1 MLKDS
6 HGRRI
11 TDLRV
16 GVTDR
21 CNFRCIYCRAA
32 EPENYEPPEHLLTWP
47 ELLRLCTI
55 LGRLGLR
62 KIRVTGGE
70 PLVRPGVE
78 EFVARLAAL
87 GLYEDVAV
95 TTNGYT
101 LAAKA
106 ATLKAAGLNRVNVS
120 LDSLRAE
127 RFDAITRTR
136 GALARVLAGIDAAQ
150 AAGLAPVKVNAVI
163 VRGFNDDEIADFAR
177 FARDR
182 ALVMRFI
189 EFMPLDADH
198 IWDRTRVVTA
208 GEMRRALESAGLPL
222 AELPRQYDSE
232 TALRYRF
239 ADGAPGEIGLV
250 APVSEPFC
258 GKCSRI
264 RLTADGKIRTCL
276 FSRVDHDLRGLLRA
290 GAPDGEIAGEVE
302 RIVAMKEDG
311 HHINDPDFAPPSRTM
326 VFIGG

>member
-1 MLKDS
+1 MLQDRL
-6 HGRRI
+6 RRQI
-11 TDLRV
+11 TDLRIS
-16 GVTDR
+16 VTDR
-21 CNFRCIYCRAA
+21 CNFRCIYCRSA
-32 EPENYEPPEHLLTWP
+32 EPETYQPPEHLLTWG
-47 ELLRLCTI
+47 ELLRLCDI

-78 EFVARLAAL
+78 EFLARLSAL
-87 GLYEDVAV
+87 DHYDDVAV

-101 LAAKA
+101 LAQKA
-106 ATLKAAGLNRVNVS
+106 ATLRAAGLQRVNVS
-120 LDSLRAE
+120 LDSLRPE
-127 RFDAITRTR
+127 RFDAITRTH
-136 GALARVLAGIDAAQ
+136 GALARVLAGIEAAQ

-163 VRGFNDDEIADFAR
+163 VRGFNDDEIPAFAR

-182 ALVMRFI
+182 GLIMRFI

-198 IWDRTRVVTA
+198 IWDRTRVVPA
-208 GEMRRALESAGLPL
+208 AQIRRLLEAAGLPL
-222 AELPRQYDSE
+222 VELPRNYASE

-239 ADGAPGEIGLV
+239 AEGAGEVGLV

-258 GKCSRI
+258 GKCSRV

-276 FSRVDHDLRGLLRA
+276 FSQTDHDLRGMLRA
-290 GAPDGEIAGEVE
+290 GASDAELAAEIEA
-302 RIVAMKEDG
+302 IVARKEEG
-311 HHINDPDFAPPSRTM
+311 HRINDPDFRPPNRSM

>member
-1 MLKDS
+1 MLKDKL
-6 HGRRI
+6 GREI

-16 GVTDR
+16 SVTDR
-21 CNFRCIYCRAA
+21 CNFRCIYCRSA
-32 EPENYEPPEHLLTWP
+32 EPENYQPPEHLLTWP
-47 ELLRLCTI
+47 ELLRLCGI

-87 GLYEDVAV
+87 DLYEDIAM
-95 TTNGYT
+95 TTNGFT
-101 LAAKA
+101 LAERV
-106 ATLKAAGLNRVNVS
+106 ATLYAAGLQRLNVS
-120 LDSLRAE
+120 LDSLRPE

-136 GALARVLAGIDAAQ
+136 GALRRVLAGIDAAQ
-150 AAGLAPVKVNAVI
+150 ASPLAPVKVNVVV
-163 VRGFNDDEIADFAR
+163 VRGFNDDEIVEFAR
-177 FARDR
+177 TARQKGWI
-182 ALVMRFI
+182 LRFI

-198 IWDRTRVVTA
+198 IWDRTRVVRA
-208 GEMRRALESAGLPL
+208 AEIRRTLEGAGLPL
-222 AELPRQYDSE
+222 VPLPRNYSSE

-239 ADGAPGEIGLV
+239 ADGTGEVGLV

-276 FSRVDHDLRGLLRA
+276 FSQADHDLRGLLRG
-290 GAPDGEIAGEVE
+290 GASDADVAAEVE
-302 RIVAMKEDG
+302 AIIQWKEEG
-311 HHINDPDFAPPSRTM
+311 HHINEPDYHPPNRTM

>member
-1 MLKDS
+1 MLKDKL
-6 HGRRI
+6 GRQI

-16 GVTDR
+16 SVTDR
-21 CNFRCIYCRAA
+21 CNFRCIYCRSA
-32 EPENYEPPEHLLTWP
+32 EPENYQPPEHLLTWP
-47 ELLRLCTI
+47 ELLRLCAI

-78 EFVARLAAL
+78 EFIARLAAL
-87 GLYEDVAV
+87 GLYDDIAM

-101 LAAKA
+101 LDTRA
-106 ATLKAAGLNRVNVS
+106 ATLHAAGLQRLNVS
-120 LDSLRAE
+120 LDSLRPE

-136 GALARVLAGIDAAQ
+136 GALQRVLDGIDAAQ
-150 AAGLAPVKVNAVI
+150 ASPLAPVKVNVVV
-163 VRGFNDDEIADFAR
+163 VRGFNDDEIVDFVRTAR
-177 FARDR
+177 EKGWI
-182 ALVMRFI
+182 LRFI

-198 IWDRTRVVTA
+198 IWDRTRVVPA
-208 GEMRRALESAGLPL
+208 AEIRRTLEGAGLPL
-222 AELPRQYDSE
+222 VPLPRNYSSE

-239 ADGAPGEIGLV
+239 ADGQGEIGLV

-276 FSRVDHDLRGLLRA
+276 FSQADHDLRGLLRGRA
-290 GAPDGEIAGEVE
+290 TDADVAAEVE
-302 RIVAMKEDG
+302 AIIQWKEEG
-311 HHINDPDFAPPSRTM
+311 HHINEPDYHPPNRTM

>member
-1 MLKDS
+1 MLKDKL
-6 HGRRI
+6 GREI

-16 GVTDR
+16 SVTDR
-21 CNFRCIYCRAA
+21 CNFRCIYCRSA
-32 EPENYEPPEHLLTWP
+32 EPENYQPPEHLLTWP
-47 ELLRLCTI
+47 ELLRLCGI

-78 EFVARLAAL
+78 EFVARVSAL
-87 GLYEDVAV
+87 GLYEDIAM

-101 LAAKA
+101 LAERA
-106 ATLKAAGLNRVNVS
+106 ATLHAAGLHRLNVS
-120 LDSLRAE
+120 LDSLRPE

-136 GALARVLAGIDAAQ
+136 GALRRVLAGIDAAQ
-150 AAGLAPVKVNAVI
+150 ASPLAPVKVNVVV
-163 VRGFNDDEIADFAR
+163 VRGFNDDEIVAFAR
-177 FARDR
+177 LAREKGWI
-182 ALVMRFI
+182 LRFI

-198 IWDRTRVVTA
+198 IWDRTRVVPA
-208 GEMRRALESAGLPL
+208 AEIRRTLEGAGLPL
-222 AELPRQYDSE
+222 VPLPRNYASE
-232 TALRYRF
+232 TALRYGF
-239 ADGAPGEIGLV
+239 ADGQGEIGLV

-276 FSRVDHDLRGLLRA
+276 FSQADHDLRGLLRG
-290 GAPDGEIAGEVE
+290 GASDADVAAEVE
-302 RIVAMKEDG
+302 AIIQWKEEG
-311 HHINDPDFAPPSRTM
+311 HHINEPDYRPPNRTM

>member
-6 HGRRI
+6 QGRTI
-11 TDLRV
+11 TDLRAS
-16 GVTDR
+16 VTDR
-21 CNFRCIYCRAA
+21 CNFRCIYCRSA
-32 EPENYEPPEHLLTWP
+32 EPENYQPPAHLLTWP
-47 ELLRLCTI
+47 ELLRLCGI

-70 PLVRPGVE
+70 PLVRPGAE
-78 EFVARLAAL
+78 EFIERLAGL
-87 GLYEDVAV
+87 GFYEDIAI
-95 TTNGYT
+95 TTNGFT
-101 LAAKA
+101 LAERA
-106 ATLKAAGLNRVNVS
+106 ARLRAAGLNRVNVS

-127 RFDAITRTR
+127 RFDRITRTR
-136 GALARVLAGIDAAQ
+136 GALERVLAGIEAAA

-163 VRGFNDDEIADFAR
+163 VRGFNDDEIPEFAR
-177 FARDR
+177 YARER
-182 ALVMRFI
+182 GLIMRFI

-198 IWDRTRVVTA
+198 IWDRTRVVPA
-208 GEMRRALESAGLPL
+208 AEIRRLLLTAGLPL
-222 AELPRQYDSE
+222 EELPRNYDSE

-239 ADGAPGEIGLV
+239 ADGGPGEIGLV

-276 FSRVDHDLRGLLRA
+276 FSQRDHDLRGRLRD
-290 GAPDGEIAGEVE
+290 GARDADIATEVQ
-302 RIVAMKEDG
+302 RILWMKEDG
-311 HHINDPDFAPPSRTM
+311 HRINDPDFVPANRTM

>member
-1 MLKDS
+1 MLKDKL
-6 HGRRI
+6 GREI

-16 GVTDR
+16 SVTDR
-21 CNFRCIYCRAA
+21 CNFRCIYCRSA
-32 EPENYEPPEHLLTWP
+32 EPENYQPPEHLLTWA
-47 ELLRLCTI
+47 ELLRLCGI

-78 EFVARLAAL
+78 EFIARLAAL
-87 GLYEDVAV
+87 GLYDDIAM

-101 LAAKA
+101 LDARA
-106 ATLKAAGLNRVNVS
+106 ATLHAAGLQRLNVS
-120 LDSLRAE
+120 LDSLRPE
-127 RFDAITRTR
+127 RFDAITRTH
-136 GALARVLAGIDAAQ
+136 GALKRVLAGIDAAQ
-150 AAGLAPVKVNAVI
+150 ASPLAPVKVNVVV
-163 VRGFNDDEIADFAR
+163 VRGFNDDEIVAFAR
-177 FARDR
+177 TAR
-182 ALVMRFI
+182 AKGWILRFI

-198 IWDRTRVVTA
+198 IWDRTRVVPA
-208 GEMRRALESAGLPL
+208 AEIRRTLEGAGLPL
-222 AELPRQYDSE
+222 VPLPRNYSSE

-239 ADGAPGEIGLV
+239 ADGQGEIGLV

-276 FSRVDHDLRGLLRA
+276 FSQADHDLRGLLRG
-290 GAPDGEIAGEVE
+290 GATDADVAAEVE
-302 RIVAMKEDG
+302 AIIQWKEEG
-311 HHINDPDFAPPSRTM
+311 HHINEPDYRPPNRTM

>member
-1 MLKDS
+1 MLKDKL
-6 HGRRI
+6 GREI

-16 GVTDR
+16 SVTDR
-21 CNFRCIYCRAA
+21 CNFRCIYCRSA
-32 EPENYEPPEHLLTWP
+32 EPENYQPPEHLLTWA
-47 ELLRLCTI
+47 ELLRLCGI

-78 EFVARLAAL
+78 EFIARLAAL
-87 GLYEDVAV
+87 GLYDDIAM

-101 LAAKA
+101 LDARA
-106 ATLKAAGLNRVNVS
+106 ATLHAAGLHRLNIS
-120 LDSLRAE
+120 LDSLRPE

-136 GALARVLAGIDAAQ
+136 GALQRVLDGIDAAQ
-150 AAGLAPVKVNAVI
+150 ASPLAPVKVNVVV
-163 VRGFNDDEIADFAR
+163 VRGFNDDEIVNFAR
-177 FARDR
+177 AAREKGWI
-182 ALVMRFI
+182 LRFI

-198 IWDRTRVVTA
+198 IWDRTRVVSA
-208 GEMRRALESAGLPL
+208 AEIRRTLEGAGLPL
-222 AELPRQYDSE
+222 VPLPRNYSSE

-239 ADGAPGEIGLV
+239 ADGQGEVGLV

-276 FSRVDHDLRGLLRA
+276 FSQADHDLRGLLRG
-290 GAPDGEIAGEVE
+290 GATDADVAAEVE
-302 RIVAMKEDG
+302 AIIQWKEEG
-311 HHINDPDFAPPSRTM
+311 HHINEPDYHPPNRTM